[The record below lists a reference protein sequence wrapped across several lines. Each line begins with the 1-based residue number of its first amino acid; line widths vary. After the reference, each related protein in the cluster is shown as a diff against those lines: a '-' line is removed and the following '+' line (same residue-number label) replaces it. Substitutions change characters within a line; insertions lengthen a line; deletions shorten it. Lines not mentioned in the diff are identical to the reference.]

1 VIILAL
7 EKIKELIIELEIDD
21 IQEAIKKE
29 LENHSALEILNIC
42 SEGMMEVGRLYEQ
55 KEYYLPE
62 LVLAGETMEEALII
76 LRPKLSESKTTSK
89 GKVIAATVKGDL
101 HDIGKNI
108 VVTMLTAAGYEIID
122 MGKDVEPV
130 DIAKKAKNEKVD
142 IIALSAL
149 LTMTVGE
156 IQTTVEELKKM
167 GIRDKV
173 TVICG
178 GAPLNQELAEK
189 LGADIS
195 CDDAIQGIGVCDKI
209 MAEKAS

>member
-1 VIILAL
+1 MTLA
-7 EKIKELIIELEIDD
+7 KIKELIVELEIDD
-21 IQEAIKKE
+21 IQDAIKEE
-29 LENHSALEILNIC
+29 LNTHSALEILTVC
-42 SEGMMEVGRLYEQ
+42 SEGMLEVGKLYEE

-62 LVLAGETMEEALII
+62 LVLAGETMEEALVI
-76 LRPKLSESKTTSK
+76 LRPKLAESEMKSK

-108 VVTMLTAAGYEIID
+108 VVTMLTAAGYEIVD
-122 MGKDVEPV
+122 MGKDVEPAA
-130 DIAKKAKNEKVD
+130 IAKKAKEENVD
-142 IIALSAL
+142 IVALSAL

-156 IQTTVEELKKM
+156 IQTTVEEMKKI

-195 CDDAIQGIGVCDKI
+195 CDDAIQGISVCDKI

>member
-1 VIILAL
+1 MTL
-7 EKIKELIIELEIDD
+7 EKVKEFIIELEIDD
-21 IQEAIKKE
+21 IQEVVKE
-29 LENHSALEILNIC
+29 SLKEHSAVDILAAC
-42 SEGMMEVGRLYEQ
+42 CDGMLEVGNLYVE

-62 LVLAGETMEEALII
+62 LVLAGETMEEALIA
-76 LRPKLSESKTTSK
+76 LRPELAKSTQKSK

-122 MGKDVEPV
+122 MGKDVEPAA
-130 DIAKKAKNEKVD
+130 IAKKAKEENVD

-156 IQTTVEELKKM
+156 IQTTVEELKKI

-173 TVICG
+173 KVIVG
-178 GAPLNQELAEK
+178 GAPMNQELAEK

-195 CDDAIQGIGVCDKI
+195 CDDAVQGIDVCNTI
-209 MAEKAS
+209 MAEKA

>member
-1 VIILAL
+1 MTLA
-7 EKIKELIIELEIDD
+7 EIKELIIELEIDD
-21 IQEAIKKE
+21 IQDAIKAHLKD
-29 LENHSALEILNIC
+29 HTALEILAVC
-42 SEGMMEVGRLYEQ
+42 SEGMLEVGRLYEE

-62 LVLAGETMEEALII
+62 LVLAGETMEEALIV
-76 LRPKLSESKTTSK
+76 LRPKLAESSQTSK

-122 MGKDVEPV
+122 MGKDVEPAA
-130 DIAKKAKNEKVD
+130 IAKKAKEENVD

-156 IQTTVEELKKM
+156 IQTTVEELKKL

-209 MAEKAS
+209 MAEKA